1 MKYRIFTSVTAAAG
15 LAIALPLLAAERL
28 AARTGL
34 WENTVTMSLA
44 LNLPKAQLDELPA
57 EMRRQMGIGTPR
69 VITERS
75 CMTEKDLEA
84 DTFRDSMQDS
94 LQDCD
99 YKHITDTSRR
109 QEWTFQ
115 CRTGGGNATG
125 RMVVEVLGEQQVRA
139 TMEMRSPEANMDMKV
154 DARWLQASCEGATA
168 K

>member
-1 MKYRIFTSVTAAAG
+1 MQTRIIIGLTSAAG

-34 WENTVTMSLA
+34 WENTMTMALG
-44 LNLPKAQLDELPA
+44 LNLPKEQLDQLPA

-69 VITERS
+69 VVKEKS
-75 CMTEKDLEA
+75 CMTEKDLQA

-99 YKHITDTSRR
+99 YKHITNTATR

-115 CRTGGGNATG
+115 CKAQGGTATG
-125 RMVVEVLGEQQVRA
+125 RMVIDVVSDQQVRA
-139 TMEMRSPEANMDMKV
+139 SMDMRSPEATMDVKV
-154 DARWLQASCEGATA
+154 DARWLQASCEGATT

>member
-1 MKYRIFTSVTAAAG
+1 MKTRTIIGFAAATG

-34 WENTVTMSLA
+34 WENTMTMNLG
-44 LNLPKAQLDELPA
+44 LNMPKEQLEQLPA
-57 EMRRQMGIGTPR
+57 EMRRQMGIGAPR
-69 VITERS
+69 VVTERS

-99 YKHITDTSRR
+99 YKHITDTATR

-115 CRTGGGNATG
+115 CKAQGGTATG
-125 RMVVEVLGEQQVRA
+125 RMVIDVVSEQQVRA
-139 TMEMRSPEANMDMKV
+139 SMEMRSPEATMDVKV
-154 DARWLQASCEGATA
+154 DARWVAASCEGATA